1 MFIFDNHMHLQPN
14 GRCVDAV
21 KDFEKFGGTHIM
33 LSHTPYYEF
42 SGASPGDYESEFNL
56 TLQIAEKVRRE
67 TNVKVFVSLGP
78 YPGDISFLTKTMPL
92 LQAKERMMKGMELAA
107 RFIREGKATALG
119 EIGRPHYPV
128 PLEIWDASNEIL
140 RYGFALAHDAGC
152 AVVVHSESATAQTF
166 LDLSR
171 FADDAGLPR
180 FRVVKHYCPPIV
192 DENENM
198 GIFPSVL
205 AGRDNIKSMLKT
217 STRFLLETDYMD
229 ALSRP
234 DAVMPPQTVPRN
246 MKRLLAAVAITEEQI
261 FKIHKENP
269 EKVYGMAID

>member
-1 MFIFDNHMHLQPN
+1 MFIFDNHIHLQPN
-14 GRCVDAV
+14 GRCVEAA
-21 KDFEKFGGTHIM
+21 KEFERFGGTHLM

-42 SGASPGDYESEFNL
+42 SNAQPGNYEDEFAL

-67 TNVKVFVSLGP
+67 TSVKVFVSLGP
-78 YPGDISFLTKTMPL
+78 YPGDISFLTKTML
-92 LQAKERMMKGMELAA
+92 LALAKEKMMMGMELAA
-107 RFIREGKATALG
+107 RLVREGKAMALG

-128 PLEIWDASNEIL
+128 PLEIWEASNEIL
-140 RYGFALAHDAGC
+140 RHGFALAKGANC
-152 AVVVHSESATAQTF
+152 AVVLHTESATARTF
-166 LDLSR
+166 GDLAE

-180 FRVVKHYCPPIV
+180 FRVVKHYCPPVV
-192 DENENM
+192 DEKENL

-229 ALSRP
+229 SLSRP

-246 MKRLLAAVAITEEQI
+246 TKRLLAAGAITEEQI
-261 FKIHKENP
+261 LKIHKENP
-269 EKVYGMAID
+269 EKVYGVEID